1 MPRHVFILVLLSALL
16 TAAIAQAHRATLFAW
31 VEGDR
36 VLAEARFSGK
46 RPAIGS
52 DIAVIDAASNNILLT
67 AKTDG
72 QGKASFALP
81 DGIDSQGLRLEL
93 DAGPGHAAR
102 WVLTAK
108 ELGLTWAEPQPEA
121 TSPSPSSL
129 PATAT
134 VDPQKL
140 EKTVRRVVDTALDE
154 KLAPITRLL
163 AEQAHAGPSLTE
175 ILGGLGWLA
184 GLVGVAAYVQ
194 SRRTQP
200 KQ

>member
-1 MPRHVFILVLLSALL
+1 MSRHVFILVLLAALL
-16 TAAIAQAHRATLFAW
+16 TSAIAQAHRVTLFAW

-36 VLAEARFSGK
+36 VLAEARFNGK
-46 RPAIGS
+46 RPAVSSKIAAI
-52 DIAVIDAASNNILLT
+52 DISSGNVLLT

-81 DGIDSQGLRLEL
+81 DGIGPQGLRLEL
-93 DAGPGHAAR
+93 DAGAGHAAR

-108 ELGLTWAEPQPEA
+108 ELGLAWAGPQPEA
-121 TSPSPSSL
+121 TSPSS
-129 PATAT
+129 PAQPIAAA
-134 VDPQKL
+134 VDPNEL
-140 EKTVRRVVDTALDE
+140 EKSMRRVVDTALDE
-154 KLAPITRLL
+154 KLAPVTRLL